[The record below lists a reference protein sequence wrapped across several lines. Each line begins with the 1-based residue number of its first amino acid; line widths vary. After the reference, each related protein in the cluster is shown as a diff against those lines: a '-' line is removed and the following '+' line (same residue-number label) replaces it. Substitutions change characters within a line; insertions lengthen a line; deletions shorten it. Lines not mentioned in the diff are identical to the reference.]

1 MKKLLAILL
10 GTCLLLGVMTG
21 CGGNAEDAVTVQKV
35 SDITSQGAVGLV
47 NRYAGLVVSGETAT
61 VKKGDK
67 AVLET
72 YVQEGD
78 FVTEGDVLFCY
89 DNEAMELQ
97 LSKLLLELEGYENT
111 ISNAEEDIPNLER
124 QRDAAPAAQQLTY
137 SLQIQEL
144 QANVREATYNK
155 GLKERE
161 IENLQEALEDTDVR
175 APISGRVMSV
185 KDSDDNSGYG
195 YGDTG
200 SSDAYITIMDMT
212 TYQVKGT
219 INELNVGTLSEGMNV
234 LVRSRLDESVTWSGV
249 LESIDWETKVQDNN
263 NRYYYGGATDEM
275 TSSSKYPFYVKLND
289 VTGLILGQHVYIEP
303 DYGQQE
309 VREGLWLPEYY
320 IVDADSSPYVW
331 AANGRDRLE
340 KRSVSLGDYDAERG
354 EYQILSGLKESDY
367 IAFPMDGLSA
377 GMHTQVYEDTSG
389 YVSGGNAGGF
399 AIMDGGYYASGGDA
413 SDGDAFVEEPDASL
427 FGDPGEI
434 DVPAEDAAVPE
445 EAPAAD
451 DAAVPEDAPAEDAAA
466 NAEGSVA

>member
-1 MKKLLAILL
+1 MKKLLVIFL
-10 GTCLLLGVMTG
+10 GVCLLLGALSG
-21 CGGNAEDAVTVQKV
+21 CGGNAGDAVTVQKV
-35 SDITSQGAVGLV
+35 SDITSQGSVGLV

-67 AVLET
+67 KVLET
-72 YVQEGD
+72 YVKEGD

-111 ISNAEEDIPNLER
+111 ITNAEEDIPNLER
-124 QRDAAPAAQQLTY
+124 QRDAAPAAQKLTY

-155 GLKERE
+155 GLKESE
-161 IENLQEALEDTDVR
+161 IESLQEALEDTDVR

-185 KDSDDNSGYG
+185 KDPDDTSSGYG
-195 YGDTG
+195 SMSG

-219 INELNVGTLSEGMNV
+219 INELNVGTLAEGMNV
-234 LVRSRLDESVTWSGV
+234 IVRSRLDESVTWNGV
-249 LESIDWETKVQDNN
+249 IDTIDWETKVQSNN
-263 NRYYYGGATDEM
+263 NNYYYGGGSDEM
-275 TSSSKYPFYVKLND
+275 TTSSKYPFYVKLND

-320 IVDADSSPYVW
+320 IVDAGSSPFVW
-331 AANGRDRLE
+331 ASNGRNKLE
-340 KRSVSLGDYDAERG
+340 KRGVSLGDYDAERG

-367 IAFPMDGLSA
+367 IAFPMDELTP
-377 GMHTQVYEDTSG
+377 GMPTQVYEDTSG
-389 YVSGGNAGGF
+389 YVSGGNAGMYVG
-399 AIMDGGYYASGGDA
+399 AMGGYYASDGNA
-413 SDGDAFVEEPDASL
+413 SDGDAAVEAPDESL
-427 FGDPGEI
+427 FGDPSELEE
-434 DVPAEDAAVPE
+434 PAAEEPAAEDAAVE
-445 EAPAAD
+445 TGKTAEAG
-451 DAAVPEDAPAEDAAA
+451 
-466 NAEGSVA
+466 EGSVA

>member
-35 SDITSQGAVGLV
+35 SDITSQGSVGLV

-67 AVLET
+67 KVLET
-72 YVQEGD
+72 YVKEGD

-185 KDSDDNSGYG
+185 KDSDDTSG
-195 YGDTG
+195 YGDTSG
-200 SSDAYITIMDMT
+200 SDAYITIMDMT

-249 LESIDWETKVQDNN
+249 LESIDWETKVENNN
-263 NRYYYGGATDEM
+263 NRYYYGGASDEM

-340 KRSVSLGDYDAERG
+340 KRGVSLGDYDAERG
-354 EYQILSGLKESDY
+354 EYQIVSGLKESDY

-377 GMHTQVYEDTSG
+377 GMHTQVYEDNSG

-413 SDGDAFVEEPDASL
+413 SDSDMPVEEPDASL
-427 FGDPGEI
+427 FGDPSEI
-434 DVPAEDAAVPE
+434 DTPADDAVIPED
-445 EAPAAD
+445 APAASD
-451 DAAVPEDAPAEDAAA
+451 AVPEDAPAEDAAA
-466 NAEGSVA
+466 DTEGSAA

>member
-10 GTCLLLGVMTG
+10 GACLLLGVMTG

-35 SDITSQGAVGLV
+35 SDITSQGSVGLV

-67 AVLET
+67 KVLET
-72 YVQEGD
+72 YVKEGD

-185 KDSDDNSGYG
+185 KDSDDTSG
-195 YGDTG
+195 YGDTSG
-200 SSDAYITIMDMT
+200 SDAYITIMDMT

-249 LESIDWETKVQDNN
+249 LESIDWETKVENNN
-263 NRYYYGGATDEM
+263 NRYYYGAGSDEM

-340 KRSVSLGDYDAERG
+340 KRGVSLGDYDVERG
-354 EYQILSGLKESDY
+354 EYQIISGLKESDY

-377 GMHTQVYEDTSG
+377 GMQTQVYEDNSG

-413 SDGDAFVEEPDASL
+413 SDSDMPVEEPDASL
-427 FGDPGEI
+427 FGDPSEI
-434 DVPAEDAAVPE
+434 DTPADDAVIPED
-445 EAPAAD
+445 APAASD
-451 DAAVPEDAPAEDAAA
+451 AVPEDAPAEDAAA
-466 NAEGSVA
+466 DTEGSAA

>member
-1 MKKLLAILL
+1 MKKLLVILL
-10 GTCLLLGVMTG
+10 GASLLLGVLAG
-21 CGGNAEDAVTVQKV
+21 CGGNTEDAVTVQKV
-35 SDITSQGAVGLV
+35 SDITAQGSVGLV

-67 AVLET
+67 KVLET
-72 YVQEGD
+72 YVKEGD

-111 ISNAEEDIPNLER
+111 IMNAEEDIPNLER
-124 QRDAAPAAQQLTY
+124 QRDAAPAAQKLTY

-144 QANVREATYNK
+144 QANMREATYNK

-185 KDSDDNSGYG
+185 KDSDNTSSGS
-195 YGDTG
+195 GDTSG
-200 SSDAYITIMDMT
+200 SDAYITIMDMT

-234 LVRSRLDESVTWSGV
+234 LVRSRLNEDVTWSGV
-249 LESIDWETKVQDNN
+249 LERIDWETKVQDNN
-263 NRYYYGGATDEM
+263 NRYYGSGSGDEM
-275 TSSSKYPFYVKLND
+275 TTSSKYPFYVKLND

-309 VREGLWLPEYY
+309 VRKGLWLPEYY
-320 IVDADSSPYVW
+320 ICDAASSPYVW

-340 KRSVSLGDYDAERG
+340 KRSVALGDYDAERG
-354 EYQILSGLKESDY
+354 EYQIVSGLKETDY
-367 IAFPMDGLSA
+367 IAFPMEELAA
-377 GMHTQVYEDTSG
+377 GMHTQVYEDNSG

-399 AIMDGGYYASGGDA
+399 GYGAAPMPPTLVSGGDA
-413 SDGDAFVEEPDASL
+413 SDGDAAVEAPDESL
-427 FGDPGEI
+427 FGDPSELEE
-434 DVPAEDAAVPE
+434 PAAE
-445 EAPAAD
+445 EPTDDAPAANGEGG
-451 DAAVPEDAPAEDAAA
+451 AA
-466 NAEGSVA
+466 

>member
-10 GTCLLLGVMTG
+10 GACLLLGVMTG

-67 AVLET
+67 KVLET

-185 KDSDDNSGYG
+185 KDSDDTSG

-309 VREGLWLPEYY
+309 IREGLWLPEYY

-354 EYQILSGLKESDY
+354 EYQIVSGLKESDY

-434 DVPAEDAAVPE
+434 DAAAEDAV
-445 EAPAAD
+445 
-451 DAAVPEDAPAEDAAA
+451 VPEDAPVEDDAAPENVPAEDAAA

>member
-10 GTCLLLGVMTG
+10 GASLLLGVLAG
-21 CGGNAEDAVTVQKV
+21 CGGNTEDAVTVQKV
-35 SDITSQGAVGLV
+35 SDITAQGSVGLV

-67 AVLET
+67 KVLET
-72 YVQEGD
+72 YVKEGD

-111 ISNAEEDIPNLER
+111 IMNAEEDIPNLER
-124 QRDAAPAAQQLTY
+124 QRDAAPAAQKLTY

-144 QANVREATYNK
+144 QANMREATYNK

-185 KDSDDNSGYG
+185 KDSDNTSSGS
-195 YGDTG
+195 GDTSG
-200 SSDAYITIMDMT
+200 SDAYITIMDMT

-234 LVRSRLDESVTWSGV
+234 LVRSRLNEDVTWSGV
-249 LESIDWETKVQDNN
+249 LERIDWETKVQDNN
-263 NRYYYGGATDEM
+263 NRYYYGSGSGDEM
-275 TSSSKYPFYVKLND
+275 TTSSKYPFYVKLND

-309 VREGLWLPEYY
+309 VRKGLWLPEYY
-320 IVDADSSPYVW
+320 ICDAASSPYVW

-340 KRSVSLGDYDAERG
+340 KRSVALGDYDAERG
-354 EYQILSGLKESDY
+354 EYQIVSGLKETDY
-367 IAFPMDGLSA
+367 IAFPMEELTA
-377 GMHTQVYEDTSG
+377 GMHTQVYEDNSG

-399 AIMDGGYYASGGDA
+399 GYGAAPMPPTLVSGGDA
-413 SDGDAFVEEPDASL
+413 SDGDAVVEAPDESL
-427 FGDPGEI
+427 FGDPSELEE
-434 DVPAEDAAVPE
+434 PAAE
-445 EAPAAD
+445 EPTDDAPAAD
-451 DAAVPEDAPAEDAAA
+451 GEGGAA
-466 NAEGSVA
+466 

>member
-1 MKKLLAILL
+1 MKKLLAIFL
-10 GTCLLLGVMTG
+10 GACLLLGVLSG

-35 SDITSQGAVGLV
+35 SDITSQGSVGLV
-47 NRYAGLVVSGETAT
+47 NRYAGIVVSGETAT

-67 AVLET
+67 QVLET
-72 YVQEGD
+72 YVKEGD

-124 QRDAAPAAQQLTY
+124 QRDAAPAAQQLSY

-161 IENLQEALEDTDVR
+161 IENMQEALQDTDVR

-185 KDSDDNSGYG
+185 KDSDDTSGYG
-195 YGDTG
+195 YGDS

-234 LVRSRLDESVTWSGV
+234 LVRSRLDESVTWNGV
-249 LESIDWETKVQDNN
+249 LESIDWETKVENNN
-263 NRYYYGGATDEM
+263 NRYYYGSGSDEM

-399 AIMDGGYYASGGDA
+399 AVMPGGYYASGGNA
-413 SDGDAFVEEPDASL
+413 SDSDMPVEEPDASL

-434 DVPAEDAAVPE
+434 DAPAEDAVVPE
-445 EAPAAD
+445 DAPAAD

-466 NAEGSVA
+466 VAEGSVA

>member
-10 GTCLLLGVMTG
+10 GACLLLGVMSG
-21 CGGNAEDAVTVQKV
+21 CGGEAEDAVTVQKV
-35 SDITSQGAVGLV
+35 SDITSQGSVGLV

-67 AVLET
+67 KVLET

-185 KDSDDNSGYG
+185 KESDDTSGYG
-195 YGDTG
+195 G
-200 SSDAYITIMDMT
+200 SDSDAYITIMDMT

-219 INELNVGTLSEGMNV
+219 INELNVGTLTEGMSV
-234 LVRSRLDESVTWSGV
+234 LVRSRLDENITWSGV
-249 LESIDWETKVQDNN
+249 LESIDWETKVENNN
-263 NRYYYGGATDEM
+263 NRYYYGPGSDEM
-275 TSSSKYPFYVKLND
+275 TSSSKYPFYVKLDD

-354 EYQILSGLKESDY
+354 EYQIVSGLKESDY

-377 GMHTQVYEDTSG
+377 GMHTQIYEDNSG

-399 AIMDGGYYASGGDA
+399 TVMGGGYYASDGNA
-413 SDGDAFVEEPDASL
+413 SDGDAPVEAPDESL
-427 FGDPGEI
+427 FGDPEEI
-434 DVPAEDAAVPE
+434 DAAASDPVVPE
-445 EAPAAD
+445 DEPAAD
-451 DAAVPEDAPAEDAAA
+451 DALPEDAPGADAAA
-466 NAEGSVA
+466 GAERGVA

>member
-10 GTCLLLGVMTG
+10 GASLLLGVLTG

-67 AVLET
+67 KVLET

-185 KDSDDNSGYG
+185 KDSDDTSG

-377 GMHTQVYEDTSG
+377 GMHTQVYEDNSG

-399 AIMDGGYYASGGDA
+399 AIMDGGYYASGGNA
-413 SDGDAFVEEPDASL
+413 SDGDAPIEAPDESL
-427 FGDPGEI
+427 FGDPAEI
-434 DVPAEDAAVPE
+434 EAPADDPVIPEDAPAASDAAVPE
-445 EAPAAD
+445 N
-451 DAAVPEDAPAEDAAA
+451 VPAEDAAA

>member
-10 GTCLLLGVMTG
+10 GACLLLGVMTG

-35 SDITSQGAVGLV
+35 SDITSQGSVGLV
-47 NRYAGLVVSGETAT
+47 NRYAGIVVSGETAT

-67 AVLET
+67 KVLET
-72 YVQEGD
+72 YVKEGD

-185 KDSDDNSGYG
+185 KNTENTGASSGYD
-195 YGDTG
+195 GDTSG
-200 SSDAYITIMDMT
+200 SDAYITIMDMT

-234 LVRSRLDESVTWSGV
+234 LIRSRLDESVTWSGV
-249 LESIDWETKVQDNN
+249 LDSIDWETKVQSNN
-263 NRYYYGGATDEM
+263 SPYYGGGGGNDDGGARHARNRVKIPDKRFERQCGNGEKRCRGNDFRRVFPRADRFFRDGNAACFDKFLQGDFLRRDGNGIKTCRKRGKHADGRNQR
-275 TSSSKYPFYVKLND
+275 VKL
-289 VTGLILGQHVYIEP
+289 
-303 DYGQQE
+303 
-309 VREGLWLPEYY
+309 
-320 IVDADSSPYVW
+320 
-331 AANGRDRLE
+331 
-340 KRSVSLGDYDAERG
+340 
-354 EYQILSGLKESDY
+354 
-367 IAFPMDGLSA
+367 SA
-377 GMHTQVYEDTSG
+377 V
-389 YVSGGNAGGF
+389 
-399 AIMDGGYYASGGDA
+399 
-413 SDGDAFVEEPDASL
+413 
-427 FGDPGEI
+427 
-434 DVPAEDAAVPE
+434 
-445 EAPAAD
+445 
-451 DAAVPEDAPAEDAAA
+451 
-466 NAEGSVA
+466 

>member
-10 GTCLLLGVMTG
+10 GACLLLGVMSG
-21 CGGNAEDAVTVQKV
+21 CGGDAENAVTVQKV
-35 SDITSQGAVGLV
+35 SDITSQGSVGLV

-67 AVLET
+67 KVLET

-185 KDSDDNSGYG
+185 
-195 YGDTG
+195 
-200 SSDAYITIMDMT
+200 
-212 TYQVKGT
+212 
-219 INELNVGTLSEGMNV
+219 
-234 LVRSRLDESVTWSGV
+234 
-249 LESIDWETKVQDNN
+249 
-263 NRYYYGGATDEM
+263 
-275 TSSSKYPFYVKLND
+275 
-289 VTGLILGQHVYIEP
+289 
-303 DYGQQE
+303 
-309 VREGLWLPEYY
+309 
-320 IVDADSSPYVW
+320 
-331 AANGRDRLE
+331 
-340 KRSVSLGDYDAERG
+340 
-354 EYQILSGLKESDY
+354 
-367 IAFPMDGLSA
+367 
-377 GMHTQVYEDTSG
+377 
-389 YVSGGNAGGF
+389 
-399 AIMDGGYYASGGDA
+399 
-413 SDGDAFVEEPDASL
+413 
-427 FGDPGEI
+427 
-434 DVPAEDAAVPE
+434 
-445 EAPAAD
+445 
-451 DAAVPEDAPAEDAAA
+451 
-466 NAEGSVA
+466 

>member
-10 GTCLLLGVMTG
+10 GACLLLGVMTG

-35 SDITSQGAVGLV
+35 SDITPQGSVGLV
-47 NRYAGLVVSGETAT
+47 NRYAGIVVSGETAT

-67 AVLET
+67 KVLET
-72 YVQEGD
+72 YVKEGD

-97 LSKLLLELEGYENT
+97 LSKLLLKLKGCANT
-111 ISNAEEDIPNLER
+111 ASSNAEEDIPNLER

-185 KDSDDNSGYG
+185 KNTENTGASSGYD
-195 YGDTG
+195 GDTSG
-200 SSDAYITIMDMT
+200 SDAYITIMDMT

-234 LVRSRLDESVTWSGV
+234 LIRSRLDESVTWSGV
-249 LESIDWETKVQDNN
+249 LDSIDWETKVQSNN
-263 NRYYYGGATDEM
+263 SPYYGGGGGNEM

-289 VTGLILGQHVYIEP
+289 VTGLISANTCTLSRTTASRRSARDSGCRNIILWTP
-303 DYGQQE
+303 IPRPMYG
-309 VREGLWLPEYY
+309 RRT
-320 IVDADSSPYVW
+320 DATGWKSAACLSVNMTPSGANIRSSPV
-331 AANGRDRLE
+331 
-340 KRSVSLGDYDAERG
+340 
-354 EYQILSGLKESDY
+354 
-367 IAFPMDGLSA
+367 
-377 GMHTQVYEDTSG
+377 
-389 YVSGGNAGGF
+389 
-399 AIMDGGYYASGGDA
+399 
-413 SDGDAFVEEPDASL
+413 
-427 FGDPGEI
+427 
-434 DVPAEDAAVPE
+434 
-445 EAPAAD
+445 
-451 DAAVPEDAPAEDAAA
+451 
-466 NAEGSVA
+466 

>member
-1 MKKLLAILL
+1 MKKLLVILL
-10 GTCLLLGVMTG
+10 GAALLLGVLAG
-21 CGGNAEDAVTVQKV
+21 CGGNTEDAVTVQKV
-35 SDITSQGAVGLV
+35 SDITAQGSVGLV

-67 AVLET
+67 KVLET
-72 YVQEGD
+72 YVKEGD

-111 ISNAEEDIPNLER
+111 IMNAEEDIPNLER
-124 QRDAAPAAQQLTY
+124 QRDAAPAAQKLTY

-144 QANVREATYNK
+144 QANMREATYNK
-155 GLKERE
+155 GLKERD

-185 KDSDDNSGYG
+185 KDSDNTSSGS
-195 YGDTG
+195 GDTSG
-200 SSDAYITIMDMT
+200 SDAYITIMDMT

-234 LVRSRLDESVTWSGV
+234 LVRSRLNEDVTWSGV
-249 LESIDWETKVQDNN
+249 LERIDWETKVQDNN
-263 NRYYYGGATDEM
+263 NRYYYGSGSGDEM
-275 TSSSKYPFYVKLND
+275 TTSSKYPFYVKLND

-309 VREGLWLPEYY
+309 VRKGLWLPEYY
-320 IVDADSSPYVW
+320 ICDAASSPYVW

-340 KRSVSLGDYDAERG
+340 KRSVALGDYDAERG
-354 EYQILSGLKESDY
+354 EYQIVSGLKETDY
-367 IAFPMDGLSA
+367 IAFPMEELTA
-377 GMHTQVYEDTSG
+377 GMHTQVYEDNSG

-399 AIMDGGYYASGGDA
+399 GYGAAPMPPTLVSGGDA
-413 SDGDAFVEEPDASL
+413 SDGDAVVEAPDESL
-427 FGDPGEI
+427 FGDPSELEE
-434 DVPAEDAAVPE
+434 PAAE
-445 EAPAAD
+445 EPTDDAPAANGEGG
-451 DAAVPEDAPAEDAAA
+451 AA
-466 NAEGSVA
+466 

>member
-10 GTCLLLGVMTG
+10 GACLLLGVMSG
-21 CGGNAEDAVTVQKV
+21 CGGDAEDAVTVQKV
-35 SDITSQGAVGLV
+35 SDITSQGSVGLV

-67 AVLET
+67 KVLET

-185 KDSDDNSGYG
+185 KESDDTSGYG
-195 YGDTG
+195 NPG
-200 SSDAYITIMDMT
+200 SDAYITIMDMT

-219 INELNVGTLSEGMNV
+219 INELNVGTLTEGMNV
-234 LVRSRLDESVTWSGV
+234 LVRSRLDENVTWSGV
-249 LESIDWETKVQDNN
+249 LESIDWETKVENNN
-263 NRYYYGGATDEM
+263 NRYYYGPGSDEM
-275 TSSSKYPFYVKLND
+275 TSSSKYPFYVKLDD

-354 EYQILSGLKESDY
+354 EYQIVSGLKESDY

-377 GMHTQVYEDTSG
+377 GMHTQIYEDNSG

-399 AIMDGGYYASGGDA
+399 AVMGGGYYASGGNA
-413 SDGDAFVEEPDASL
+413 SDGDAAIEAPDESL
-427 FGDPGEI
+427 FGDPEEI
-434 DVPAEDAAVPE
+434 GAAASDPVVPE
-445 EAPAAD
+445 DEPAAD
-451 DAAVPEDAPAEDAAA
+451 DALPEDVPGADAAA
-466 NAEGSVA
+466 GAERGVA

>member
-10 GTCLLLGVMTG
+10 GACLLLGVMTG

-67 AVLET
+67 TVLET

-185 KDSDDNSGYG
+185 KDSDDTSG

-340 KRSVSLGDYDAERG
+340 KRSVSLGNYDAERG

-434 DVPAEDAAVPE
+434 DAPAEDGAVPE
-445 EAPAAD
+445 NAPAAD
-451 DAAVPEDAPAEDAAA
+451 DAALPEDAPAEDAAA

>member
-1 MKKLLAILL
+1 MKKLLVILL
-10 GTCLLLGVMTG
+10 GASLLLGVLAG
-21 CGGNAEDAVTVQKV
+21 CGGNTEDAVTVQKV
-35 SDITSQGAVGLV
+35 SDITAQGSVGLV

-67 AVLET
+67 KVLET
-72 YVQEGD
+72 YVKEGD

-111 ISNAEEDIPNLER
+111 IMNAEEDIPNLER
-124 QRDAAPAAQQLTY
+124 QRDAAPAAQKLTY

-144 QANVREATYNK
+144 QANMREATYNK

-185 KDSDDNSGYG
+185 KDSDNTSSGS
-195 YGDTG
+195 GDTSG
-200 SSDAYITIMDMT
+200 SDAYITIMDMT

-234 LVRSRLDESVTWSGV
+234 LVRSRLNEDVTWSGV
-249 LESIDWETKVQDNN
+249 LERIDWETKVQDNN
-263 NRYYYGGATDEM
+263 NRYYYGSGSGDEM
-275 TSSSKYPFYVKLND
+275 TTSSKYPFYVKLND

-309 VREGLWLPEYY
+309 VRKGLWLPEYY
-320 IVDADSSPYVW
+320 ICDAASSPYVW

-340 KRSVSLGDYDAERG
+340 KRSVALGDYDAERG
-354 EYQILSGLKESDY
+354 EYQIVSGLKETDY
-367 IAFPMDGLSA
+367 IAFPMEELTA
-377 GMHTQVYEDTSG
+377 GMHTQVYEDNSG

-399 AIMDGGYYASGGDA
+399 GYGAAPMPPTLVSGGDA
-413 SDGDAFVEEPDASL
+413 SDGDAAVEAPDESL
-427 FGDPGEI
+427 FGDPSELEE
-434 DVPAEDAAVPE
+434 PAAE
-445 EAPAAD
+445 EPTDDAPAANGEGG
-451 DAAVPEDAPAEDAAA
+451 AA
-466 NAEGSVA
+466 

>member
-1 MKKLLAILL
+1 MKKTLVCILAL
-10 GTCLLLGVMTG
+10 CLLLGTLTA
-21 CGGNAEDAVTVQKV
+21 CGGSAEEAVTVQKV
-35 SDITSQGAVGLV
+35 SDITAQGSVGLV

-67 AVLET
+67 QVLET
-72 YVQEGD
+72 YVKEGD

-111 ISNAEEDIPNLER
+111 IMNAEEDIPNLER
-124 QRDAAPAAQQLTY
+124 QRDAAPAAQRLSY

-144 QANVREATYNK
+144 QANMREANYNK

-185 KDSDDNSGYG
+185 KDPDDTSSGYS
-195 YGDTG
+195 G
-200 SSDAYITIMDMT
+200 SGSDAYITIMDMT

-234 LVRSRLDESVTWSGV
+234 LVRSRLDESVTWSGM
-249 LESIDWETKVQDNN
+249 LERIDWETKVENNN
-263 NRYYYGGATDEM
+263 NRYYYGSGSDEM

-320 IVDADSSPYVW
+320 ICDTDSSPYVW

-340 KRSVSLGDYDAERG
+340 QRKVSLGDYDAERG
-354 EYQILSGLKESDY
+354 EYQIVSGLKETDY
-367 IAFPMDGLSA
+367 IAFPMEGLTA
-377 GMHTQVYEDTSG
+377 GMHTQVYEDNSG
-389 YVSGGNAGGF
+389 YVSGGNAGGIMTGGF
-399 AIMDGGYYASGGDA
+399 AIADGGYYGSDGDA
-413 SDGDAFVEEPDASL
+413 SDGGDEPVEAPDESL
-427 FGDPGEI
+427 FGDPDELT
-434 DVPAEDAAVPE
+434 AAPE
-445 EAPAAD
+445 SEAEAPAAAD
-451 DAAVPEDAPAEDAAA
+451 G
-466 NAEGSVA
+466 EGSVE

>member
-1 MKKLLAILL
+1 MKKLLAIFL
-10 GTCLLLGVMTG
+10 GACLLLGVMTG

-35 SDITSQGAVGLV
+35 SDITSQGSVGLV
-47 NRYAGLVVSGETAT
+47 NRYAGIVVSGETAT

-67 AVLET
+67 QVLET
-72 YVQEGD
+72 YVKEGD

-161 IENLQEALEDTDVR
+161 IENMQEALQDTDVR

-185 KDSDDNSGYG
+185 KDSDDTSGYG
-195 YGDTG
+195 YGDS

-249 LESIDWETKVQDNN
+249 LESIDWETKVENNN
-263 NRYYYGGATDEM
+263 NRYYYGAGSDEM

-354 EYQILSGLKESDY
+354 EYQILSGLKKSDY

-377 GMHTQVYEDTSG
+377 GMQTQIYEDNSG

-399 AIMDGGYYASGGDA
+399 GYGAAPMPPTLVSDGNA
-413 SDGDAFVEEPDASL
+413 SDGDAPIEAPDESL
-427 FGDPGEI
+427 FGDPAEI
-434 DVPAEDAAVPE
+434 EAPAEDAVVPE
-445 EAPAAD
+445 T
-451 DAAVPEDAPAEDAAA
+451 APAEDAAA

>member
-1 MKKLLAILL
+1 MKKLLVILL
-10 GTCLLLGVMTG
+10 GASLLLGVLAG
-21 CGGNAEDAVTVQKV
+21 CGGNTEDAVTVQKV
-35 SDITSQGAVGLV
+35 SDITAQGSVGLV

-67 AVLET
+67 KVLET
-72 YVQEGD
+72 YVKEGD

-111 ISNAEEDIPNLER
+111 IMNAEEDIPNLER
-124 QRDAAPAAQQLTY
+124 QRDAAPAAQKLTY

-144 QANVREATYNK
+144 QANMREATYNK

-185 KDSDDNSGYG
+185 KDSDNTSSGS
-195 YGDTG
+195 GDTSG
-200 SSDAYITIMDMT
+200 SDAYITIMDMT

-234 LVRSRLDESVTWSGV
+234 LVRSRLNEDVTWSGV
-249 LESIDWETKVQDNN
+249 LERIDWETKVQDNN
-263 NRYYYGGATDEM
+263 NRYYYGSGSGDEM
-275 TSSSKYPFYVKLND
+275 TTSSKYPFYVKLND

-309 VREGLWLPEYY
+309 VRKGLWLPEYY
-320 IVDADSSPYVW
+320 ICDAASSPYVW

-340 KRSVSLGDYDAERG
+340 KRSVALGDYDAERG
-354 EYQILSGLKESDY
+354 EYQIVSGLKETDY
-367 IAFPMDGLSA
+367 IAFPMEELTA
-377 GMHTQVYEDTSG
+377 GMHTQVYEDNSG

-399 AIMDGGYYASGGDA
+399 GYGAAPMPPTLVSGGDA
-413 SDGDAFVEEPDASL
+413 SDGDAVVEAPDESL
-427 FGDPGEI
+427 FGDPSELEE
-434 DVPAEDAAVPE
+434 PAAE
-445 EAPAAD
+445 EPTDDAPAANGEGG
-451 DAAVPEDAPAEDAAA
+451 AA
-466 NAEGSVA
+466 

>member
-1 MKKLLAILL
+1 MKKLLVILL
-10 GTCLLLGVMTG
+10 GASLLLGVLAG
-21 CGGNAEDAVTVQKV
+21 CGGNTEDAVTVQKV
-35 SDITSQGAVGLV
+35 SDITAQGSVGLV

-67 AVLET
+67 KVLET
-72 YVQEGD
+72 YVKEGD

-111 ISNAEEDIPNLER
+111 IMNAEEDIPNLER
-124 QRDAAPAAQQLTY
+124 QRDAAPAAQKLTY

-144 QANVREATYNK
+144 QANMREATYNK
-155 GLKERE
+155 GLKERD

-185 KDSDDNSGYG
+185 KDSDNTSSGS
-195 YGDTG
+195 GDTSG
-200 SSDAYITIMDMT
+200 SDAYITIMDMT

-234 LVRSRLDESVTWSGV
+234 LVRSRLNEDVTWSGV
-249 LESIDWETKVQDNN
+249 LERIDWETKVQDNN
-263 NRYYYGGATDEM
+263 NRYYYGSGSGDEM
-275 TSSSKYPFYVKLND
+275 TTSSKYPFYVKLND

-309 VREGLWLPEYY
+309 VRKGLWLPEYY
-320 IVDADSSPYVW
+320 ICDAASSPYVW

-340 KRSVSLGDYDAERG
+340 KRSVALGDYDAERG
-354 EYQILSGLKESDY
+354 EYQIVSGLKETDY
-367 IAFPMDGLSA
+367 IAFPMEELTA
-377 GMHTQVYEDTSG
+377 GMHTQVYEDNSG

-399 AIMDGGYYASGGDA
+399 GYGAAPMPPTLVSGGDA
-413 SDGDAFVEEPDASL
+413 SDGDAVVEAPDESL
-427 FGDPGEI
+427 FGDPSELEE
-434 DVPAEDAAVPE
+434 PAAE
-445 EAPAAD
+445 EPTDDAPAANGEGG
-451 DAAVPEDAPAEDAAA
+451 AA
-466 NAEGSVA
+466 

>member
-10 GTCLLLGVMTG
+10 GASLLLGVLAG
-21 CGGNAEDAVTVQKV
+21 CGGNTEDAVTVQKV
-35 SDITSQGAVGLV
+35 SDITAQGSVGLV

-67 AVLET
+67 KVLET
-72 YVQEGD
+72 YVKEGD

-111 ISNAEEDIPNLER
+111 IMNAEEDIPNLER
-124 QRDAAPAAQQLTY
+124 QRDAAPAAQKLTY

-144 QANVREATYNK
+144 QANMREAIYNK

-185 KDSDDNSGYG
+185 KDSDNTSSGS
-195 YGDTG
+195 GDTSG
-200 SSDAYITIMDMT
+200 SDAYITIMDMT

-234 LVRSRLDESVTWSGV
+234 LVRSRLNEDVTWSGV
-249 LESIDWETKVQDNN
+249 LERIDWETKVQDNN
-263 NRYYYGGATDEM
+263 NRYYGSGSGDEM
-275 TSSSKYPFYVKLND
+275 TTSSKYPFYVKLND

-309 VREGLWLPEYY
+309 VRKGLWLPEYY
-320 IVDADSSPYVW
+320 ICDAASSPYVW

-340 KRSVSLGDYDAERG
+340 KRSVALGDYDAERG
-354 EYQILSGLKESDY
+354 EYQIVSGLKETDY
-367 IAFPMDGLSA
+367 IAFPMEELTA
-377 GMHTQVYEDTSG
+377 GMHTQVYEDNSG

-399 AIMDGGYYASGGDA
+399 GYGAAPMPPTLVSGGDA
-413 SDGDAFVEEPDASL
+413 SDGDAVVEAPDESL
-427 FGDPGEI
+427 FGDPSELEE
-434 DVPAEDAAVPE
+434 PAAE
-445 EAPAAD
+445 EPTDDAPAANGEGG
-451 DAAVPEDAPAEDAAA
+451 AA
-466 NAEGSVA
+466 

>member
-1 MKKLLAILL
+1 MKKLLVILL
-10 GTCLLLGVMTG
+10 GASLLLGVLAG
-21 CGGNAEDAVTVQKV
+21 CGGNTEDAVTVQKV
-35 SDITSQGAVGLV
+35 SDITAQGSVGLV

-67 AVLET
+67 KVLET
-72 YVQEGD
+72 YVKEGD

-111 ISNAEEDIPNLER
+111 IMNAEEDIPNLER
-124 QRDAAPAAQQLTY
+124 QRDAAPAAQKLTY

-144 QANVREATYNK
+144 QANMREATYNK

-185 KDSDDNSGYG
+185 KDSDNTSSGS
-195 YGDTG
+195 GDTSG
-200 SSDAYITIMDMT
+200 SDAYITIMDMT

-234 LVRSRLDESVTWSGV
+234 LVRSRLNEDVTWSGV
-249 LESIDWETKVQDNN
+249 LERIDWETKVQDNN
-263 NRYYYGGATDEM
+263 NRYYGSGSGDEM
-275 TSSSKYPFYVKLND
+275 TTSSKYPFYVKLND

-309 VREGLWLPEYY
+309 VRKGLWLPEYY
-320 IVDADSSPYVW
+320 ICDAASSPYVW

-340 KRSVSLGDYDAERG
+340 TRSVALGDYDAERG
-354 EYQILSGLKESDY
+354 EYQIVSGLKETDY
-367 IAFPMDGLSA
+367 IAFQMEELTA
-377 GMHTQVYEDTSG
+377 GMHTQVYEDNSG

-399 AIMDGGYYASGGDA
+399 GYGAAPMPPTLVSGGDA
-413 SDGDAFVEEPDASL
+413 SDGDAVVEAPDESL
-427 FGDPGEI
+427 FGDPSELEE
-434 DVPAEDAAVPE
+434 PAAE
-445 EAPAAD
+445 EPTDDAPAANGEGG
-451 DAAVPEDAPAEDAAA
+451 AA
-466 NAEGSVA
+466 

>member
-10 GTCLLLGVMTG
+10 GGCLLLGVMTG

-35 SDITSQGAVGLV
+35 SDITSQGSVGLV
-47 NRYAGLVVSGETAT
+47 NRYAGIVVSGETAT

-67 AVLET
+67 KVLET
-72 YVQEGD
+72 YVKEGD

-185 KDSDDNSGYG
+185 KNTENTGASSGYD
-195 YGDTG
+195 GDTSG
-200 SSDAYITIMDMT
+200 SDAYITIMDMT

-234 LVRSRLDESVTWSGV
+234 LIRSRLDESVTWSGV
-249 LESIDWETKVQDNN
+249 LDSIDWETKVQSNN
-263 NRYYYGGATDEM
+263 SPYYGGGGGNEM

-309 VREGLWLPEYY
+309 AIALFGNDPRVYQTTVKEFYKNESGQVCGALIARLKSEVVDGRRQMVPTGEEYTVDCDLVLIAAGFTGCEPYVADAFGVELTARGTVADVKYATADPKVFACGDMRRGQSLVVWALREG
-320 IVDADSSPYVW
+320 
-331 AANGRDRLE
+331 RD
-340 KRSVSLGDYDAERG
+340 
-354 EYQILSGLKESDY
+354 
-367 IAFPMDGLSA
+367 
-377 GMHTQVYEDTSG
+377 T
-389 YVSGGNAGGF
+389 
-399 AIMDGGYYASGGDA
+399 
-413 SDGDAFVEEPDASL
+413 
-427 FGDPGEI
+427 
-434 DVPAEDAAVPE
+434 AAVVDE
-445 EAPAAD
+445 KLMGYT
-451 DAAVPEDAPAEDAAA
+451 
-466 NAEGSVA
+466 NL

>member
-10 GTCLLLGVMTG
+10 GACLLLGVMTG

-35 SDITSQGAVGLV
+35 SDITSQGSVGLV
-47 NRYAGLVVSGETAT
+47 NRYAGIVVSGETAT

-67 AVLET
+67 TVLET

-155 GLKERE
+155 GLKEKE
-161 IENLQEALEDTDVR
+161 IENLQEALQDTDVR

-185 KDSDDNSGYG
+185 KDSDDTSG

-249 LESIDWETKVQDNN
+249 LESIDWETEVENNN
-263 NRYYYGGATDEM
+263 NRYYYGSGSDEM

-377 GMHTQVYEDTSG
+377 GMHTQTYEDNSG

-399 AIMDGGYYASGGDA
+399 AVMPGGYYASDGDA

-427 FGDPGEI
+427 FGDLGEI
-434 DVPAEDAAVPE
+434 DAPAEDAVVPE
-445 EAPAAD
+445 DAPAAD
-451 DAAVPEDAPAEDAAA
+451 DTAVPEDAPAEDAAA

>member
-10 GTCLLLGVMTG
+10 GACLLLGIMTG

-35 SDITSQGAVGLV
+35 SDITSQGSVGLV

-67 AVLET
+67 KVLET
-72 YVQEGD
+72 YVKEGD

-161 IENLQEALEDTDVR
+161 IENMQEALQDTDVR

-185 KDSDDNSGYG
+185 KDSDDTSGYS
-195 YGDTG
+195 DSTG
-200 SSDAYITIMDMT
+200 DAYITIMDMT

-249 LESIDWETKVQDNN
+249 LESIDWETKVENNN
-263 NRYYYGGATDEM
+263 NRYYYGSGGDEM

-340 KRSVSLGDYDAERG
+340 KRSVYLGDYDAERG

-367 IAFPMDGLSA
+367 IAFPMDGLTA
-377 GMHTQVYEDTSG
+377 GMHTQVYEDNSG

-399 AIMDGGYYASGGDA
+399 AIMDGGYYASGGNA
-413 SDGDAFVEEPDASL
+413 SDGDAPIEAPDESL
-427 FGDPGEI
+427 FGDPSEI
-434 DVPAEDAAVPE
+434 DVPAEDAVIPE
-445 EAPAAD
+445 DAPAAE
-451 DAAVPEDAPAEDAAA
+451 DAAPEDAPAEDAAA

>member
-1 MKKLLAILL
+1 MKKITAILL
-10 GTCLLLGVMTG
+10 GVCLLIGVMSA
-21 CGGNAEDAVTVQKV
+21 CGGNAEDAVAVQKV
-35 SDITSQGAVGLV
+35 SDITAQGSVGVV

-67 AVLET
+67 KVLET
-72 YVQEGD
+72 YVKEGD

-111 ISNAEEDIPNLER
+111 IMNAEEDIPNLER

-185 KDSDDNSGYG
+185 RDSDDTTG
-195 YGDTG
+195 YGDSG
-200 SSDAYITIMDMT
+200 SDAYITIMDMT

-234 LVRSRLDESVTWSGV
+234 LVRSRLDESITWSGV
-249 LESIDWETKVQDNN
+249 LESIDWENTVQDNN
-263 NRYYYGGATDEM
+263 NYYYSWSSGNEM
-275 TSSSKYPFYVKLND
+275 TNSSKYPFYVKLND

-320 IVDADSSPYVW
+320 IVDADASAYVW
-331 AANGRDRLE
+331 AANGRGRLE
-340 KRSVSLGDYDAERG
+340 KRSVSIGEYDAERC
-354 EYQILSGLKESDY
+354 EYQIISGLKETDY
-367 IAFPMDGLSA
+367 IAFPMEGLAA
-377 GMHTQVYEDTSG
+377 GMTTQVYEDASGYTSG
-389 YVSGGNAGGF
+389 GDAVFGAVG
-399 AIMDGGYYASGGDA
+399 GGYYASGGNA
-413 SDGDAFVEEPDASL
+413 SDGDAPVEAPDESL
-427 FGDPGEI
+427 FGDPDELEA
-434 DVPAEDAAVPE
+434 AETE
-445 EAPAAD
+445 SEMI
-451 DAAVPEDAPAEDAAA
+451 EAA
-466 NAEGSVA
+466 NAEGSAE

>member
-1 MKKLLAILL
+1 MKKLLAIFL
-10 GTCLLLGVMTG
+10 GACLLLGVMTG

-35 SDITSQGAVGLV
+35 SDITSQGSVGLV
-47 NRYAGLVVSGETAT
+47 NRYAGIVVSGETAT

-67 AVLET
+67 KVLET
-72 YVQEGD
+72 YVKEGD

-185 KDSDDNSGYG
+185 KNTENTGASSGYD
-195 YGDTG
+195 GDTSG
-200 SSDAYITIMDMT
+200 SDAYITIMDMT

-234 LVRSRLDESVTWSGV
+234 LIRSRLDESVTWSGV
-249 LESIDWETKVQDNN
+249 LDSIDWETKVQSNN
-263 NRYYYGGATDEM
+263 SPYYGGGGGNEM

-340 KRSVSLGDYDAERG
+340 KRGVSLGEYDAERG
-354 EYQILSGLKESDY
+354 EYQVISGLKESDY
-367 IAFPMDGLSA
+367 IAFPMDGLTA
-377 GMHTQVYEDTSG
+377 GMHTQVYEDNSG
-389 YVSGGNAGGF
+389 YVSGGNSGGF
-399 AIMDGGYYASGGDA
+399 GSGAAPMPPTLASGGDA
-413 SDGDAFVEEPDASL
+413 SDGDAPIEAPDESL
-427 FGDPGEI
+427 FGDPAEI
-434 DVPAEDAAVPE
+434 EAPAEDAVVPE
-445 EAPAAD
+445 T
-451 DAAVPEDAPAEDAAA
+451 VPAEDAAA

>member
-10 GTCLLLGVMTG
+10 GACLLLGIMTG

-35 SDITSQGAVGLV
+35 SDITSQGSVGLV

-67 AVLET
+67 KVLET
-72 YVQEGD
+72 YVKEGD

-161 IENLQEALEDTDVR
+161 IENMQEALQDTDVR

-185 KDSDDNSGYG
+185 KDSDDTSGYG
-195 YGDTG
+195 DST
-200 SSDAYITIMDMT
+200 SDAYITIMDMT

-249 LESIDWETKVQDNN
+249 LESIDWETKVENNN
-263 NRYYYGGATDEM
+263 NRYYYGSGGDEM

-340 KRSVSLGDYDAERG
+340 KRSVYLGDYDAERG

-367 IAFPMDGLSA
+367 IAFPMDGLTA
-377 GMHTQVYEDTSG
+377 GMHTQVYEDNSG

-413 SDGDAFVEEPDASL
+413 SDGDAPIEAPDESL

-434 DVPAEDAAVPE
+434 DVPAEDAVI
-445 EAPAAD
+445 
-451 DAAVPEDAPAEDAAA
+451 PEDAPAEDAAA